1 MSSLSPPQYV
11 LVSQYPFPTEGDVE
25 GSRNILAHPQIHYQY
40 ADDPPTAIPMSL
52 PADAQVLYLDFDPSN
67 PSHTQVR
74 SASNTMFATDLA
86 VVDAAGASAA
96 EHPHLYVISTGEL
109 GSKGIPE
116 NDPKLALHD
125 YRERLSA
132 ARHMI
137 GTLSSHS
144 KLEAKS

>member
-1 MSSLSPPQYV
+1 MYWFHNIPSPQKEMSKAQGIYSLIRKYII
-11 LVSQYPFPTEGDVE
+11 
-25 GSRNILAHPQIHYQY
+25 N
-40 ADDPPTAIPMSL
+40 
-52 PADAQVLYLDFDPSN
+52 AQVLYLDFDPSN

-132 ARHMI
+132 AA
-137 GTLSSHS
+137 T
-144 KLEAKS
+144 